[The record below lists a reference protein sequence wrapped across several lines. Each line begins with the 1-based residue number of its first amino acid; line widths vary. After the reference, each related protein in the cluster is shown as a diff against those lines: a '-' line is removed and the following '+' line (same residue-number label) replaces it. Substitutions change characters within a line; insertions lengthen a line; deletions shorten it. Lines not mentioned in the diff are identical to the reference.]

1 MSCKKV
7 VVTGFSGLVGRAII
21 NVLQNNREVI
31 GVNYMGEEKLT
42 WFDNVSI
49 DLSNK
54 SIVEKIDLMQ
64 VDTIIHCAALIP
76 NEINSF
82 EKCRLINSK
91 IDENIYNT
99 LLENEHIQLVFIS
112 TANLYRMGTSKIT
125 EASELSL
132 TNDYMAGKVDSE
144 MMYSSLKNKTVMLR
158 INAPYHYSM
167 TANTVLKIFIEK
179 ALSNQDIFFHGSGNR
194 MQDFTHTTDIAHA
207 VLNSISNSGA
217 NGIYNISSGVPI
229 SMKELAILVV
239 DTVPECTSNVLASG
253 QPDLQ
258 ENYKALF
265 DITKAE
271 KELHWK
277 PNISIKEGVEEWIE
291 KCKK

>member
-1 MSCKKV
+1 MIIKSLRIV
-7 VVTGFSGLVGRAII
+7 YISGTSLYG
-21 NVLQNNREVI
+21 QNSSRLMYETDHLSLSGNA
-31 GVNYMGEEKLT
+31 YLTQKSLSEKL
-42 WFDNVSI
+42 FLSEHKDVIILRVS
-49 DLSNK
+49 
-54 SIVEKIDLMQ
+54 
-64 VDTIIHCAALIP
+64 
-76 NEINSF
+76 
-82 EKCRLINSK
+82 
-91 IDENIYNT
+91 
-99 LLENEHIQLVFIS
+99 
-112 TANLYRMGTSKIT
+112 
-125 EASELSL
+125 
-132 TNDYMAGKVDSE
+132 
-144 MMYSSLKNKTVMLR
+144 
-158 INAPYHYSM
+158 APYHYSM

-217 NGIYNISSGVPI
+217 NGIYNISSGDPI